1 MVTLTTNRVRAEGAV
16 AAGAKDAQQLV
27 GLRHIHSEL
36 EPQKGPAD
44 GAAVGG
50 AVTAQLMRRSARG
63 IGRVKASAVSKPTG
77 VQRRLAHLAVP
88 FRNTFA
94 SIAAVECACPAVCA
108 SVSEHQCEATKRGCL
123 AERDSVDLGLERVLE
138 SKSWT
143 TTRFLCAGDKFL
155 RSLFR
160 YLKT

>member
-1 MVTLTTNRVRAEGAV
+1 MLKVNQALLPVLKALDDISDSLPNEGFHYRWNFV
-16 AAGAKDAQQLV
+16 ERPVIVFED
-27 GLRHIHSEL
+27 
-36 EPQKGPAD
+36 
-44 GAAVGG
+44 AAV
-50 AVTAQLMRRSARG
+50 
-63 IGRVKASAVSKPTG
+63 
-77 VQRRLAHLAVP
+77 
-88 FRNTFA
+88 
-94 SIAAVECACPAVCA
+94 
-108 SVSEHQCEATKRGCL
+108 